1 MGKYSKALLWTVGI
15 LAGIALILRLIL
27 LKAWTLPDDPRLAAS
42 IAPTLGGGDVVLVLT
57 RGEPGFGDLVR
68 CKDPEDPQRFVV
80 GRIAGVAGDVVEID
94 GSRLIV
100 NGKRFDANSACS
112 ESTFTIA
119 HPSSGSEIELRCDVI
134 EMGGGWHYRGFNP
147 KPFHATKSRTEV
159 DAGMVYLLS
168 DNREHHDDS
177 RDFGLMPAASCSER
191 ILFRLWSKDGWTD
204 RKRRMTYIH

>member
-1 MGKYSKALLWTVGI
+1 MGKFTKALLWTAGI
-15 LAGIALILRLIL
+15 LAFIALVLRVLV
-27 LKAWTLPDDPRLAAS
+27 LKTWTVPEEPRLAAS
-42 IAPTLGGGDVVLVLT
+42 VAPTLGGGDVVLVLT

-68 CKDPEDPQRFVV
+68 CKDPEDPKSFVV

-94 GSRLIV
+94 GNRLVV

-112 ESTFTIA
+112 ESSFKVA
-119 HPSSGSEIELRCDVI
+119 HPTSGSEVELRCDVV
-134 EMGGGWHYRGFNP
+134 EMGGGWHYRGYSP
-147 KPFHATKSRTEV
+147 KPLHATKTRTEV

-177 RDFGLMPAASCSER
+177 RDFGLMPAASCTER
-191 ILFRLWSKDGWTD
+191 VVFRLWGHDGWTD